1 MQSIQQPSGSLN
13 LIKARRTRCGDRMKC
28 PSAGPSVRPDVLIR
42 LTINENVQTN
52 KLRVGV
58 DPEGGVA
65 DAN

>member
-1 MQSIQQPSGSLN
+1 
-13 LIKARRTRCGDRMKC
+13 MKC